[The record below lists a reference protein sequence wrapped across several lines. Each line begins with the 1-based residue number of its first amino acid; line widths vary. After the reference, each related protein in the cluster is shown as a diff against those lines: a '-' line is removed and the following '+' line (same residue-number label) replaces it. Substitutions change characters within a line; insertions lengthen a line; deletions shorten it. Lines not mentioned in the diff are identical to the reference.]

1 MRVLRFQ
8 RWTKSEYAFSIVLVV
23 SKLSFAVLK
32 HPTYTSL
39 LASGVSMVRISWIAK
54 DARQALRSRNVM
66 QTGKADGTH
75 NQTAWN
81 RPSSPL
87 LIACCLVAGYPS
99 LAPFKKC
106 GGIAQ
111 HGFHLRVTFQI
122 LPGLLNREPAIP
134 RSRVI
139 FSIFCETLRVA
150 CLFKEPTSNLS
161 LPFSWA
167 KA

>member
-39 LASGVSMVRISWIAK
+39 LASGVSMVRIDWIAK

-111 HGFHLRVTFQI
+111 HGFHLRVTSGECSFGKHWGCSVEHAALI
-122 LPGLLNREPAIP
+122 SRDHVLNVDEG
-134 RSRVI
+134 VI
-139 FSIFCETLRVA
+139 ATVSLKHLQCLRNHIA
-150 CLFKEPTSNLS
+150 
-161 LPFSWA
+161 
-167 KA
+167 